1 MICAGSVGGALLA
14 GADNSSATLPAA
26 GAAALLDELA
36 ADLLAG
42 KPFNLTD
49 AASLAG
55 LLERAAGQLTG
66 GAAGAAGA
74 AELAPEA
81 ARAAANTVA
90 LVGSL
95 LEQTAASAGAGELDG
110 PKAVAVLARLAKV
123 CQVRN
128 V

>member
-1 MICAGSVGGALLA
+1 MVCAGSVGGALLA

-26 GAAALLDELA
+26 GAAALLEELA

-49 AASLAG
+49 AVSLAG
-55 LLERAAGQLTG
+55 LLERAAGQLA
-66 GAAGAAGA
+66 GAAGGA

-95 LEQTAASAGAGELDG
+95 LEQTTASAGAGELDG